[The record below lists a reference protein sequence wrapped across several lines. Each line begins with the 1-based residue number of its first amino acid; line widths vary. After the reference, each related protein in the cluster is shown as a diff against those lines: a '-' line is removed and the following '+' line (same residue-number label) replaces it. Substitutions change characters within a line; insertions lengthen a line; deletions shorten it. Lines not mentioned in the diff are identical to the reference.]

1 MACSFNYNIKVVL
14 GCNTKKESFT
24 GSVKES

>member
-14 GCNTKKESFT
+14 VGFTKKGSFT